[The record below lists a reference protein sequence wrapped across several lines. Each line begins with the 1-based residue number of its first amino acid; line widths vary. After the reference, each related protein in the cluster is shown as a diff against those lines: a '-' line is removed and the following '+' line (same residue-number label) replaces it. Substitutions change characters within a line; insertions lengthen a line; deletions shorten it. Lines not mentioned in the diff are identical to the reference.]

1 MAEPKEFRVPT
12 SKEMREVEDAYA
24 LAVGRVS
31 VAWNYLH
38 GALGDLFAL
47 VIGGDVELV
56 LASWSSNE
64 NDRAQ
69 REMLRVAIKTAS
81 PGRWKQTP
89 EAPDDLLW
97 ILGRADK
104 LSDVRNDAIH
114 ALVLLHI
121 GLETVEMNVASPPG
135 ASANENCSTTL
146 RRVRSSST
154 ISPNARVM
162 STRSTPSLGGPLARS
177 PSLTGG
183 SGRPRGHRKHGKR
196 LA

>member
-69 REMLRVAIKTAS
+69 REMLRVAIKAAS

-97 ILGRADK
+97 ILGRADN

-121 GLETVEMNVASPPG
+121 GLETVEMNVASPP
-135 ASANENCSTTL
+135 
-146 RRVRSSST
+146 RSKRERKLLD
-154 ISPNARVM
+154 NAAKGKKLLDQFAKCARDVNALNTFVGRA
-162 STRSTPSLGGPLARS
+162 TRALAKPDQRKWPTP
-177 PSLTGG
+177 
-183 SGRPRGHRKHGKR
+183 RPPQTW
-196 LA
+196 